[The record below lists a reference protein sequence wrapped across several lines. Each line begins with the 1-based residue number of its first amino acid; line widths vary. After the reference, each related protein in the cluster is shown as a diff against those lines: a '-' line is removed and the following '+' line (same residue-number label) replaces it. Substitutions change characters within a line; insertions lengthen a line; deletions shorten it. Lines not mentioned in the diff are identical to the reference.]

1 VSLYLE
7 GRLKAQLDAA
17 VFELVPVLAAAVR
30 VRRTKRAMHTRRNAG
45 LIALAVLQLVGFRP
59 AWAVEPAEVLQ
70 LAEDAGRWIA
80 TTATAEAGAGPWPDD
95 ALAPA
100 KAGVDLGT
108 GVSGTVV
115 YFVGLYRATGNSDY
129 LALAREGADYLVGQ
143 LDETAR
149 NADATRRASLYT
161 GIAGVGVAL
170 LCVLEE
176 LPEKNYELALE
187 RVIGFLREWA
197 IEDGEGIQW
206 STRFNDL
213 LYGDAGTVLFL
224 ATVAEQ
230 RGDDEA
236 LSMARQG
243 AHSLLRRSIPDG
255 DKRYWLFR
263 RDKTFNLPNFSHGTA
278 GVIYV
283 LATAGALADDD
294 GLRAG
299 AAAGFK
305 YLRSIAEVRDG
316 RLRMPYGWGQETW
329 QGLYEFGWAH
339 GLAGTALSFYR
350 LSELDIDAAYA
361 DRLIE
366 LTLGTLAGI
375 GLPAAPAA
383 PFAEPSTPLDFRFG
397 RAGILALVSHWAS
410 ANPADRDAREL
421 RDRLFQH
428 IESSAV
434 RAENTAYWDVDA
446 PAFMGGGRA
455 AYTGLLHGAAGIGLA
470 LLHLHADL
478 LGRPAY
484 VSLPDDPL

>member
-1 VSLYLE
+1 LINA
-7 GRLKAQLDAA
+7 RQK
-17 VFELVPVLAAAVR
+17 AAA
-30 VRRTKRAMHTRRNAG
+30 
-45 LIALAVLQLVGFRP
+45 IAVVVLQLAGGRQ
-59 AWAVEPAEVLQ
+59 ACALEPGEVLQ

-80 TTATAEAGAGPWPDD
+80 TTAIAEPGAGPWPDD

-100 KAGVDLGT
+100 TAGVDLAN
-108 GVSGTVV
+108 GVSGKVV
-115 YFVGLYRATGNSDY
+115 YFVGLYRATGNPEY
-129 LALAREGADYLVGQ
+129 LALAREGTDYLIGK

-149 NADATRRASLYT
+149 TADESHRASLYR
-161 GIAGVGVAL
+161 GIAGIGLAL
-170 LCVLEE
+170 LCVLDE
-176 LPEKNYELALE
+176 LPEQNYEQALE
-187 RVIGFLREWA
+187 RIVGFIEEWA
-197 IEDGEGIQW
+197 IQDDAGIHW
-206 STRFNDL
+206 SPRFNDL

-230 RGDDEA
+230 QGDDQ
-236 LSMARQG
+236 LLTLARQG
-243 AHSLLRRSIPDG
+243 AHALLHRSLFDG

-278 GVIYV
+278 GIVYV
-283 LATAGALADDD
+283 LATVGALADDA

-305 YLRSIAEVRDG
+305 YLRSIAEVSDG

-339 GLAGTALSFYR
+339 GLAGTARSFHR
-350 LSELDIDAAYA
+350 LGALGIDADYA

-366 LTLGTLAGI
+366 LTLNTLADI
-375 GLPAAPAA
+375 GLPAPPAE
-383 PFAEPSTPLDFRFG
+383 PFAEPATPLDFRFG
-397 RAGILALVSHWAS
+397 RAGTLALVSHWAS
-410 ANPADRDAREL
+410 AHPTDVTARDL
-421 RDRLFQH
+421 RDRLFRH
-428 IESSAV
+428 IEHAAV
-434 RAENTAYWDVDA
+434 RADNTAHWNVDA